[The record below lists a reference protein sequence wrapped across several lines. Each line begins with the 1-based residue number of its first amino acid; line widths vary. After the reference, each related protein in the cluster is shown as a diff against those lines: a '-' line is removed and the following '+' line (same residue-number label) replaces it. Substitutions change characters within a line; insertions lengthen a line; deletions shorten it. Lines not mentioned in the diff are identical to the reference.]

1 MKAEI
6 TLNLRTRE
14 VYKLFERKI
23 NNDTLFI
30 KAILHKF
37 NKIYNA
43 CRHTSTSKSL
53 LDSMEHQFAEGIKI
67 FTQETTQY
75 EQLLYKKPEF
85 NQKKIVF
92 TAQFHPSI
100 LITNHLGVL
109 LVNFIDCYD
118 KLVATIKLLHLA
130 GCFSNDSDYY
140 FYIKNIQKTANK
152 ILSNIIV
159 EPLRKSLL

>member
-14 VYKLFERKI
+14 VHKLFERKI
-23 NNDTLFI
+23 SNDILFI

-37 NKIYNA
+37 NKIHSVYRQNA
-43 CRHTSTSKSL
+43 NTSKSL
-53 LDSMEHQFAEGIKI
+53 LDYIEHQFLQGIQI
-67 FTQETTQY
+67 FTHETTRY
-75 EQLLYKKPEF
+75 EQLLYKKPLF
-85 NQKKIVF
+85 DQKKIDF
-92 TAQFHPSI
+92 TAQFYPSI

-130 GCFSNDSDYY
+130 GCFSSDSDYY
-140 FYIKNIQKTANK
+140 FHIKNIQKTANK
-152 ILSNIIV
+152 VLSNV
-159 EPLRKSLL
+159 LMEPLRKS